1 MSPIEV
7 KTFWTLIQPTKAK
20 IDTLE
25 DYSFKMSWPMA
36 NSVFVFSKFN
46 RQPFDRTFFAF
57 EILFS
62 RDPCDGLS
70 FYKCSVEGISTFLLL
85 IFLAYLCPHRG
96 IYLTWW
102 KYLRWPYRHVI
113 YRHVIY
119 PHCPLLKW
127 YPDLFGFKHYTFDK
141 DFLC

>member
-25 DYSFKMSWPMA
+25 DYSFKMSWAMA
-36 NSVFVFSKFN
+36 NSVFFFSKFN

-57 EILFS
+57 EILLS

-70 FYKCSVEGISTFLLL
+70 FYKCSVRWRDFNIPPVNISGLFCVPIAVSTW
-85 IFLAYLCPHRG
+85 RDEN
-96 IYLTWW
+96 IYGG
-102 KYLRWPYRHVI
+102 HI
-113 YRHVIY
+113 
-119 PHCPLLKW
+119 
-127 YPDLFGFKHYTFDK
+127 DS
-141 DFLC
+141 